1 MHIVHLT
8 NAYSPRSGGVR
19 TTAHALGRGYRD
31 RGHDLTLVVPGP
43 ATRTDAHD
51 WGTLVQLRGPAVP
64 GTGGYRA
71 LLDRAALRRT
81 LERLAPDRL
90 EVSDRFTMRHLGGWA
105 RSAGVPAVLLAH
117 ERLDGILRTT
127 GHLPGSLARVAADR
141 HNRGTAAAFTTVV
154 ATTRFAAQ
162 EFDRIGVA
170 TTLVPLGVD
179 LVGFHPGL
187 RAARAD
193 AGAHPAASQGRP
205 GAGPVLVL
213 CSRLSPEKRP
223 DLAVEALRL
232 LVADGVPARL
242 VVAGDGPAMAG
253 LRRRARGLP
262 VTFLGHVPDRPAVA
276 ALLAGADVVLAPGP
290 IETFGLAALE
300 ALACGTPVVA
310 SSTSALAELL
320 VNGSGACA
328 VPTARGVAEAVAG
341 LLARPAA
348 QGRRA
353 ARERAEQF
361 PWSRTV
367 EAMLAVHAA
376 PTAGAVR

>member
-19 TTAHALGRGYRD
+19 TTAHALGRGYRE

-43 ATRTDAHD
+43 QAREGAHV

-71 LLDRAALRRT
+71 LLDRDALRRT
-81 LERLAPDRL
+81 LDRLAPDRL

-127 GHLPGSLARVAADR
+127 GHLPAPLARAAADR
-141 HNRGTAAAFTTVV
+141 HNRGTAAAFPTVV

-179 LVGFHPGL
+179 LVEFQPGGPAG
-187 RAARAD
+187 RAED
-193 AGAHPAASQGRP
+193 GH
-205 GAGPVLVL
+205 GAGPMPVPVLVL

-232 LVADGVPARL
+232 LVADGTSARL

-253 LRRRARGLP
+253 LRRRASGLP
-262 VTFLGHVPDRPAVA
+262 VTFLGHVPDRRAVA
-276 ALLAGADVVLAPGP
+276 ELLAGADVVLAPGP
-290 IETFGLAALE
+290 IETLGLAALE

-310 SSTSALAELL
+310 SRTSALAELL
-320 VNGSGACA
+320 TDGSGACA
-328 VPTARGVAEAVAG
+328 EPTARGVAAAVAT
-341 LLARPAA
+341 LLAQPAA
-348 QGRRA
+348 HGRRA

-367 EAMLAVHAA
+367 DAMLAVHTA